1 MIIKPIYYIK
11 KQYLFFNFVALE
23 TQITQFNLM
32 RIQLTIIL
40 VASYIIS
47 GIAQNNIE
55 SPIEKDTSIK
65 GQFEELLNSSN
76 NYKEFKV
83 IKRSRFLNLKKNT
96 LDSLKTVE
104 VKLNETQSE
113 ISKLKEQVS
122 NTNTSLNATNE
133 KLVAATNEIDS
144 ISFLGQQITKQSFKS
159 ITGGI
164 FLALLAL
171 LGFFIFKFKK
181 SNVVTKNALTSLN
194 EVEKEFEDHRRRALE
209 REQVVMRKLQ
219 DEINK
224 HK

>member
-1 MIIKPIYYIK
+1 
-11 KQYLFFNFVALE
+11 
-23 TQITQFNLM
+23 M
-32 RIQLTIIL
+32 RIQFTILL
-40 VASYIIS
+40 VVSYILS
-47 GIAQNNIE
+47 AVAQTNTE
-55 SPIEKDTSIK
+55 VPQKKDNTIK
-65 GQFEELLNSSN
+65 GQFEELLTSSN

-96 LDSLKTVE
+96 LDSLKIVE
-104 VKLNETQSE
+104 QKLNEAQSS
-113 ISKLKEQVS
+113 ILKLKEQVA
-122 NTNTSLNATNE
+122 NTNTSLNSTNE

-164 FLALLAL
+164 FLGLLAL
-171 LGFFIFKFKK
+171 LAFFIYKFKK
-181 SNVVTKNALTSLN
+181 SNAVTTNALASLDD
-194 EVEKEFEDHRRRALE
+194 VEKEFEEHRRRALE